1 MLENGFIKLHR
12 RILRWEWYDDRNTT
26 AVFIHLLLTV
36 NTADEIWHGVNIRRG
51 SRVSSFAGLAKEL
64 NLTVKQIRTC
74 LRHLEQ
80 THEVAHVS
88 TRNYTVFSVL
98 NYDAYQARGTAKGAS
113 DGAPTDGHGANG
125 GQQRKKEK
133 ESQEEKES
141 GARAAGAASAGAA
154 SGAQPSAASPAASGV
169 KTPPSAP
176 SAATPPGEKSIYERM
191 RE

>member
-26 AVFIHLLLTV
+26 AVFIHLLQTV

-141 GARAAGAASAGAA
+141 GARAAGAAS
-154 SGAQPSAASPAASGV
+154 GAQPSAASPAASGV

-176 SAATPPGEKSIYERM
+176 SAATPPGGKSIYERM